1 MKRIALRVNGVRRW
15 ADVEDN
21 ETLLDLLRE
30 RLSVKSVKA
39 ACWRG
44 ECGLCTVIFNGR
56 PVKSCLVLAREAE
69 NGEVVTAEHLAGR
82 PGELAPVQRAFIDR
96 GAFQCGFCTPA
107 FAVASHYLL
116 STRRGEVGREE
127 VKEYLS
133 GLICR
138 CTGYKQIV
146 DAVLDASRRYRGG

>member
-1 MKRIALRVNGVRRW
+1 MKRMALRVNGARRW

-30 RLSVKSVKA
+30 RLGVKSVKA

-69 NGEVVTAEHLAGR
+69 DGEVVTAEFLAGR
-82 PGELAPVQRAFIDR
+82 PGELAPVQRAFIDF
-96 GAFQCGFCTPA
+96 GALQCGFCTPA
-107 FAVASHYLL
+107 FAVASHCLL
-116 STRRGEVGREE
+116 VRRRGEVSREE

-138 CTGYKQIV
+138 CTGYKQMV
-146 DAVLDASRRYRGG
+146 DAVLEASKHYRRG